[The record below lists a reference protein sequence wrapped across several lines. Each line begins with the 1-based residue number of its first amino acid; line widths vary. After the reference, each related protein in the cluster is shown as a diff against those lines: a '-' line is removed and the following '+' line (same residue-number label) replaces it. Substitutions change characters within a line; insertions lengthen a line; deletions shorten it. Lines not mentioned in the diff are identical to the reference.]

1 MDLRKFRI
9 EHNLTQAEFAKIIGI
24 PRQTYQTYEYDTRKP
39 KIKNIRLIEIAIDR
53 IENERKNIEK
63 IYDRMQAIKSYEK
76 IQKYYDTY
84 PQQIDDDFPE
94 KDKFNIRI
102 IKILSFILL
111 ILILTVLW

>member
-24 PRQTYQTYEYDTRKP
+24 PRQTYQTYEYGTIKP
-39 KIKNIRLIEIAIDR
+39 QIKNIRLIEIAIDR

-76 IQKYYDTY
+76 IQKYWDTY
-84 PQQIDDDFPE
+84 PQKTDDDSLE
-94 KDKFNIRI
+94 ENKFNLRI

-111 ILILTVLW
+111 LLILTVLW

>member
-9 EHNLTQAEFAKIIGI
+9 EHNLTQEEFAKIIGM
-24 PRQTYQTYEYDTRKP
+24 PRQTYQTYEYGIRNP

-63 IYDRMQAIKSYEK
+63 IYDRMKAIKSYEK
-76 IQKYYDTY
+76 IQKYWDTY
-84 PQQIDDDFPE
+84 PQKIDDDSSE
-94 KDKFNIRI
+94 ENKFNILI

-111 ILILTVLW
+111 VLILTVLW